1 MHKIAT
7 ILMLFLL
14 VSSLTAQID
23 RVYDPAL
30 ETVNPDS
37 LTDQD
42 TLINKNGFFSIFK
55 GKPGKAALYS
65 LVLPGGGQIYNKKWL
80 KVPLAMGLDGFTI
93 YYVYSTNK
101 LYNQAQQLYLTALRE
116 GGNVSRTKAVRDIYR
131 KRREYSWV
139 WFAVGHLLTVI
150 DAYVDRHL
158 MGFDISDNL
167 SLYQYPDKND
177 FPVYNV
183 MSISYKFNQTT
194 PKSDPVVFP

>member
-1 MHKIAT
+1 
-7 ILMLFLL
+7 MLFLL
-14 VSSLTAQID
+14 VSSSTAQID

-30 ETVNPDS
+30 EAVNPDS
-37 LTDQD
+37 LTEED

-65 LVLPGGGQIYNKKWL
+65 LVFPGGGQIYNKKWL

-93 YYVYSTNK
+93 YNVYNTNK

-116 GGNVSRTKAVRDIYR
+116 GGNISRTKAVRYIYR
-131 KRREYSWV
+131 KRREFSWV

-183 MSISYKFNQTT
+183 MGISFKFNQKD